1 VALALPRRQW
11 VVAHRAQHVVDRDTV
26 IREWEQYAAMEDIQ
40 AAKHRPALEYQATG
54 GRSLGFFGSLYPRPD
69 GLI

>member
-1 VALALPRRQW
+1 
-11 VVAHRAQHVVDRDTV
+11 VVDRDTV